1 MAHELIVRREQSRLV
16 PVNGYDLELLS
27 AIPMGKDLTAK
38 LTMKRSLQQNRFYF
52 AVLGKVVD
60 NHPFYATSR
69 ALHVALKV
77 RLGLVES
84 IQIHDGHIVTVVSS
98 TAFDA
103 MDGIEFRTVFDKALL
118 IITTEILPGVSIN
131 ELLGDAEAMFGA
143 KYDALFPKEKAA

>member
-1 MAHELIVRREQSRLV
+1 M

-38 LTMKRSLQQNRFYF
+38 LTMKRSQRQNSFYWC
-52 AVLGKVVD
+52 VLGKVVD

-69 ALHVALKV
+69 ALHLAIKT
-77 RLGLVES
+77 RLGLVEQ
-84 IQIHDGHIVTVVSS
+84 IEIHDGEIITVVSS

-131 ELLGDAEAMFGA
+131 ELLGDAEAMFGV
-143 KYDALFPKEKAA
+143 KYEKLFPTEKSA